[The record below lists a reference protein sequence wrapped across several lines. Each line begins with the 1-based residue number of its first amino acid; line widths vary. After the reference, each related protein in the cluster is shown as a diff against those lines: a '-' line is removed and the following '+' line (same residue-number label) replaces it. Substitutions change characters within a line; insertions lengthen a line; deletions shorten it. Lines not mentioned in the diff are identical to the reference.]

1 MNQRKAGIVLSYIYT
16 AVHGIANLLY
26 IPILLNRIGQ
36 NEYGL
41 YQLVGSLISYLSMTE
56 SLLSTGV
63 LRYYCKYNSIGDE
76 QKKENVLAISKKI
89 YKALSFIVVIIGIIC
104 IFVFRITYESS
115 LTKHEMSEAIIMLFI
130 LIVIIVLNLIN
141 AVYTAAITANERFVF
156 LKILS
161 ISTTLLQPIAIL
173 LVIRKMPYAIS
184 VVVVQLSMCI
194 FSQIAIRFYST
205 NKLNIKI
212 KYHYKDEQFK
222 RDLFA
227 LSFSILL
234 VAIADQ
240 IFWKTDQLII
250 GKMLGTA
257 AVAVYS
263 VGSQIYL
270 NYLPIGTAISSVFM
284 PRLSKLLDQENNMEE
299 VSKLFIKVGR
309 ISFIILSAVLVGFV
323 LYGKEFISIWA
334 STDYIDAYYVAIV
347 IMIPLTVDVMQN
359 MGLTVLQIKGNYGF
373 RGKVYLSI
381 AVLNIIAT
389 IYLVQQLGIIGA
401 AISTSIAMAIGN
413 GFIMNV
419 YYAKKVGLNIKKFWK
434 EIAAI
439 LPSTFI
445 CLLLGLLIKRINIRL
460 ALIDFCIHILLFCVA
475 YIIIMYC
482 LAFNEYEK
490 QLTKGLTAK
499 IWRIDKMKGDK

>member
-1 MNQRKAGIVLSYIYT
+1 MNQRKAGIVLSYVYT

-76 QKKENVLAISKKI
+76 QKKENVLAISKRI
-89 YKALSFIVVIIGIIC
+89 YKILSLIVAIVGIIC
-104 IFVFRITYESS
+104 IFVFKVAYESS
-115 LTKHEMSEAIIMLFI
+115 LTKHEMTEAIIMLLV
-130 LIVIIVLNLIN
+130 LIIIIILNLIN

-161 ISTTLLQPIAIL
+161 ISTTLLQPIAVL
-173 LVIRKMPYAIS
+173 LVIEKMPHAIS

-194 FSQIAIRFYST
+194 FSQIVIRFYGA

-212 KYHYKDEQFK
+212 KYHYKDNQFK

-234 VAIADQ
+234 VVIADQ

-270 NYLPIGTAISSVFM
+270 NYSPIGTAISSVFM

-334 STDYIDAYYVAIV
+334 GTDYIDAYYVAIV

-434 EIAAI
+434 EIATI
-439 LPSTFI
+439 LPSTFV
-445 CLLLGLLIKRINIRL
+445 CLLLGLLIKQINIRV
-460 ALIDFCIHILLFCVA
+460 ALIDFCIHILLFGIV
-475 YIIIMYC
+475 YIIIMHG

-490 QLTKGLTAK
+490 QLTKELAAK
-499 IWRIDKMKGDK
+499 IWRIDKVKGDK

>member
-1 MNQRKAGIVLSYIYT
+1 
-16 AVHGIANLLY
+16 
-26 IPILLNRIGQ
+26 
-36 NEYGL
+36 
-41 YQLVGSLISYLSMTE
+41 
-56 SLLSTGV
+56 
-63 LRYYCKYNSIGDE
+63 
-76 QKKENVLAISKKI
+76 
-89 YKALSFIVVIIGIIC
+89 
-104 IFVFRITYESS
+104 
-115 LTKHEMSEAIIMLFI
+115 
-130 LIVIIVLNLIN
+130 
-141 AVYTAAITANERFVF
+141 
-156 LKILS
+156 
-161 ISTTLLQPIAIL
+161 
-173 LVIRKMPYAIS
+173 
-184 VVVVQLSMCI
+184 MCI
-194 FSQIAIRFYST
+194 FSQIVIRFYGA

-212 KYHYKDEQFK
+212 KYHYKDNQFK

-234 VAIADQ
+234 VVIADQ

-270 NYLPIGTAISSVFM
+270 NYSPIGTAISSVFM

-334 STDYIDAYYVAIV
+334 GTDYIDAYYVAIV

-434 EIAAI
+434 EIATI
-439 LPSTFI
+439 LPSTFV
-445 CLLLGLLIKRINIRL
+445 CLLLGLLIKQINIRV
-460 ALIDFCIHILLFCVA
+460 ALIDFCIHILLFGIV
-475 YIIIMYC
+475 YIIIMHG

-490 QLTKGLTAK
+490 QLTKELAAK
-499 IWRIDKMKGDK
+499 IWRIDKVKGDK